1 MKRAVLCTMIA
12 LMAIAFCLM
21 PMASYAKTSYF
32 GVPNKALVAPKA
44 FDETEA
50 AIAKAEQSPGAK
62 NCPEKIAKA
71 KELGKQAAEAY
82 WACLTQKAMALL
94 AEAREM
100 AEAAERCGTVAAAL
114 SAVHFAFNS
123 AELTSEGKAIL
134 DGEIS
139 AIKESPNDL
148 EIAGHTCSLGTEA
161 YNEGL
166 GKRRAQ
172 TVYNYLVSKGIA
184 AGRLKVVS
192 YGETRP
198 AFSNDTEPNRSKNRR
213 VELVFD

>member
-1 MKRAVLCTMIA
+1 MKRAVLFTIIG
-12 LMAIAFCLM
+12 LVAIAFCLM

-32 GVPNKALVAPKA
+32 GVPNKALAAPKA

-50 AIAKAEQSPGAK
+50 AINKAEQSLGAK

-71 KELGKQAAEAY
+71 KELGKQAAEVY
-82 WACLTQKAMALL
+82 WACFTKKAMALL
-94 AEAREM
+94 AQARQL

-114 SAVHFAFNS
+114 TGVHFAFNS
-123 AELTSEGKAIL
+123 AELTSEGRSML
-134 DGEIS
+134 DEQIPS
-139 AIKESPNDL
+139 LKESTNDF

-184 AGRLKVVS
+184 AERVTVVS

-198 AFSNDTEPNRSKNRR
+198 AFSNNTEANRSKNRR